1 MVFAGNVT
9 TGSVCGV
16 LVTPDVDVLLF
27 PLDVGDC
34 PSLTVLSVVEMS
46 SLFLVIAVDTL
57 VSGEDVVDIFDV
69 V

>member
-1 MVFAGNVT
+1 MVFTGNVT
-9 TGSVCGV
+9 IGSVCGV
-16 LVTPDVDVLLF
+16 LVTPDDDVLLF

-46 SLFLVIAVDTL
+46 SLFLVVAVGTL

>member
-1 MVFAGNVT
+1 M
-9 TGSVCGV
+9 
-16 LVTPDVDVLLF
+16 LLTPDDDVLLF